1 MTEKQP
7 ISQRWHYLWPVVLVL
22 AGVAVYA
29 NSFYGIFLFD
39 DEPHIL
45 RNETIQH
52 LFPPW
57 DLLTARRPVVYIT
70 LAINY
75 AISQLEPWSYH
86 ALNLIVHILAS
97 LTLYGVV
104 RQTLSLKSL
113 HKKYGRSSNPLAGVM
128 ALIWLVHPLQT
139 QSVTY
144 IVQRGES
151 LMGLFYLFTLYSLI
165 RSSQSNKPLI
175 WWLMG
180 IASCV
185 MGMGSKAVMVT
196 APVMM
201 LLYDRIFLCQSIRD
215 VLRQRKTFY
224 AGLASTWTI
233 LWMSGIVQGVFNTTP
248 TDSHVGFSYQGIT
261 SLEYLA
267 TQPGVLLHYLSL
279 CYWPQSLCL
288 DYAWPV
294 AKTTMEIALP
304 GIVIMALF
312 IITIWGCFIKPKIG
326 FVGAWFFMI
335 LSPTSSFI
343 PIKDAAFEHRMY
355 LPLASVIILTVLIVN
370 HYLHKWKS
378 AASNQTPVHR
388 NVSVMILVCVVILLG
403 MGTIRRNRIY
413 HSNQAM
419 WQDVLKNHPHN
430 YRAYTGVGV
439 QLFYEGKLDEAIQS
453 YQKALQIKPEYA
465 DGHYNLGV
473 AFAKQNK
480 IKQAISSYQQAIN
493 LNPKHV
499 DAHSALGWLF
509 MNNNQP
515 KMGVRVFEHAVDVVP
530 DNSKARLNLGNA
542 LGQAGRMHEAIE
554 QFQKALELQPDSA
567 SGYYGLGM
575 AYLFLD
581 RIDEAVHALN
591 EALQIQPDHKR
602 AGQALQDIQAT
613 KNPE

>member
-1 MTEKQP
+1 MTANQP
-7 ISQRWHYLWPVVLVL
+7 ISHRWHYLWPVVLVL

-39 DEPHIL
+39 DGYHIL
-45 RNETIQH
+45 RNDTIHH

-57 DLLTARRPVVYIT
+57 DLLAARRPVVYIT

-86 ALNLIVHILAS
+86 ALNLVVHILAS

-104 RQTLSLKSL
+104 RQTLTLKSL
-113 HKKYGRSSNPLAGVM
+113 HKKYGQSSYHLAGAI

-144 IVQRGES
+144 IIQRGES

-165 RSSQSNKPLI
+165 RSTKSNSPMR
-175 WWLMG
+175 WWLIG
-180 IASCV
+180 IASCAL
-185 MGMGSKAVMVT
+185 GMGSKAVMVT
-196 APVMM
+196 APVTM
-201 LLYDRIFLCQSIRD
+201 LLYDRIFLCQCFRN

-224 AGLASTWTI
+224 AGLAGTWSI
-233 LWMSGIVQGVFNTTP
+233 LWMCGIVQGVFNTTP
-248 TDSHVGFSYQGIT
+248 TDSHVGFSYQGMT
-261 SLEYLA
+261 SLEYLV

-304 GIVIMALF
+304 GIAVITLV
-312 IITIWGCFIKPKIG
+312 ILTIGGCFFKPKIG
-326 FVGAWFFMI
+326 FAGAWFFII

-343 PIKDAAFEHRMY
+343 PIKDAIFEHRMY

-370 HYLHKWKS
+370 HVLHKWKFTTR
-378 AASNQTPVHR
+378 NQTPMHCI
-388 NVSVMILVCVVILLG
+388 VSVMILASVVILLG
-403 MGTIRRNRIY
+403 MGTIHRNRDY

-419 WQDVLKNHPHN
+419 WQDVLKKQPHN
-430 YRAYTGVGV
+430 YRAYVGVGV

-473 AFAKQNK
+473 VFAKQKK
-480 IKQAISSYQQAIN
+480 INQAIQSYQKALD
-493 LNPKHV
+493 LNPTHME
-499 DAHSALGWLF
+499 AHSALGWLF

-515 KMGVRVFEHAVDVVP
+515 NLGVRVFEHAVDVAP
-530 DNSKARLNLGNA
+530 KNSKAHLNLGNA
-542 LGQAGRMHEAIE
+542 LGQVDRLHESIE
-554 QFQKALELQPDSA
+554 EFQKALELQPDSA

-581 RIDEAVHALN
+581 RIEEAVDALN
-591 EALQIQPDHKR
+591 EAMRLQPDHKR
-602 AGQALQDIQAT
+602 ARKALQDIQAMQ
-613 KNPE
+613 NPT